1 MNVSEHD
8 LWGNGGNLVVPF
20 PPTAGDVFVVVTVAG
35 AAAIV
40 WPVNEYDRAVEVAER
55 FARRLRAA
63 QPVAIKVMAVTLR
76 EAQRF
81 GFLPSGPMP
90 AKSPEQDAEDRKFA
104 VDTLWRLV
112 RESND
117 AAIRA
122 EALDL
127 LKLLGEVT

>member
-8 LWGNGGNLVVPF
+8 LWANGGNLVVPF

-35 AAAIV
+35 TAALL
-40 WPVNEYDRAVEVAER
+40 WPVNEYGRAVEVAER

-63 QPVAIKVMAVTLR
+63 QPVAIKVMAVTLH

-90 AKSPEQDAEDRKFA
+90 ATSPEQDAEDRKFA

-117 AAIRA
+117 AAVRA

-127 LKLLGEVT
+127 LKQLGEVT